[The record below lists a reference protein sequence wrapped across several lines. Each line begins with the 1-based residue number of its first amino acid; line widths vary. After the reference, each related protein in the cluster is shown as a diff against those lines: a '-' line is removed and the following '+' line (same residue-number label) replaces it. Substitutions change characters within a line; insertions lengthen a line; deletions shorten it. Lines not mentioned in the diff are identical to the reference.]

1 MAFGAQAQHKEYG
14 MTDYESLQRVMTRL
28 YENDREAYHVV
39 TNLMFWEMVGADYK
53 FEKLR
58 ARLLAD
64 EKRYQ
69 ARIQE
74 LLGEADPV
82 TNIKSS

>member
-1 MAFGAQAQHKEYG
+1 
-14 MTDYESLQRVMTRL
+14 MTDYETLQRVMTRL

-39 TNLMFWEMVGADYK
+39 TNLMFWETIGADYK

-58 ARLLAD
+58 AKHIAD

-69 ARIQE
+69 VRMQD
-74 LLGEADPV
+74 LLGQGGPKPV
-82 TNIKSS
+82 ASISGKARGTL

>member
-1 MAFGAQAQHKEYG
+1 

-53 FEKLR
+53 LEKLR

-74 LLGEADPV
+74 LLGKADPV

>member
-1 MAFGAQAQHKEYG
+1 

-53 FEKLR
+53 LEKLR

-69 ARIQE
+69 ARIRE
-74 LLGEADPV
+74 LLGKADPV

>member
-1 MAFGAQAQHKEYG
+1 

-74 LLGEADPV
+74 LLGKADPV

>member
-1 MAFGAQAQHKEYG
+1 
-14 MTDYESLQRVMTRL
+14 MTDYETLQRVMTRL
-28 YENDREAYHVV
+28 YERDREAYHVV
-39 TNLMFWEMVGADYK
+39 TNPVFWEMIGKDYK

-58 ARLLAD
+58 AKHIAD

-74 LLGEADPV
+74 LLGGAGAEPV
-82 TNIKSS
+82 TNIKGT